1 MINIAIDG
9 PAGAG
14 KSTIAK
20 AVAKDLGII
29 YLDTG
34 AMYRATAYLAIQNGI
49 DVKDEEKVSEML
61 KDLKMDVKYDENGV
75 QHIFVNGIDATPHLR
90 EHYMS
95 KAASDISALPCVRYK
110 MVDLQRDFASKND
123 VVLDGRDIGT
133 FVLPNA
139 NCKFYLTAS
148 AEERAKRRL
157 KDLQEKG
164 ENVDYDTLLK
174 DIIQRDY
181 NDSHREVAPLKQA
194 EDADFVDTT
203 QMSVEDVVSHVK
215 EVVHIKT
222 KKENLAEQNAEKQ
235 PSTIIPSSEMDKKT
249 LARIKTYYNP
259 EKSFAFY
266 RFLRVILRPVQ
277 MLVWPTKVIGA
288 ENAKKVKGALFTCN
302 HYSKMDSM
310 IPYFVLFKKEAHA
323 LAKYEL
329 FTNPVAGWFLHKMGA
344 IPRGEAD
351 IESVKQVLRVL
362 KDGKQ
367 LLIFPEGTR
376 NKEGTQH
383 MAEFKTGTAR
393 FAIKSKVPIV
403 PMIYYQSP
411 KAFRKNWLYVGEP
424 FTLEQFY
431 GARTIDE
438 NHAATEVIKEK
449 MDETR
454 RLCNEYVEK
463 VTKGKKK
470 K

>member
-203 QMSVEDVVSHVK
+203 QMSVEDVVS
-215 EVVHIKT
+215 
-222 KKENLAEQNAEKQ
+222 QRQ
-235 PSTIIPSSEMDKKT
+235 
-249 LARIKTYYNP
+249 
-259 EKSFAFY
+259 
-266 RFLRVILRPVQ
+266 
-277 MLVWPTKVIGA
+277 
-288 ENAKKVKGALFTCN
+288 
-302 HYSKMDSM
+302 
-310 IPYFVLFKKEAHA
+310 
-323 LAKYEL
+323 
-329 FTNPVAGWFLHKMGA
+329 
-344 IPRGEAD
+344 RGG
-351 IESVKQVLRVL
+351 S
-362 KDGKQ
+362 
-367 LLIFPEGTR
+367 
-376 NKEGTQH
+376 
-383 MAEFKTGTAR
+383 
-393 FAIKSKVPIV
+393 
-403 PMIYYQSP
+403 
-411 KAFRKNWLYVGEP
+411 
-424 FTLEQFY
+424 
-431 GARTIDE
+431 
-438 NHAATEVIKEK
+438 
-449 MDETR
+449 
-454 RLCNEYVEK
+454 
-463 VTKGKKK
+463 
-470 K
+470 